1 MTDRANEPQ
10 YHVKEDA
17 GSIIFWIR
25 SEFLPMNKTNLTID
39 YFTSQASACKYG
51 ILQHNYMQSATC
63 IHILHAFFLYTVDGR
78 DYNSSRATNNTHTF
92 TVVEDSIYVAIPII
106 DNHRRDG
113 QRFFLFGITSDCG
126 IDIWLQIF
134 IWDDEQGRF

>member
-1 MTDRANEPQ
+1 
-10 YHVKEDA
+10 
-17 GSIIFWIR
+17 
-25 SEFLPMNKTNLTID
+25 
-39 YFTSQASACKYG
+39 
-51 ILQHNYMQSATC
+51 MQSAIF
-63 IHILHAFFLYTVDGR
+63 IHILHVFFLYTVDGR

-134 IWDDEQGRF
+134 IWDDEQGIGSNVYKQNLYGFVDVNYVAIYL